1 MCKRKKQHLN
11 PVLHLYHKHVIC
23 MLACNFSCIRFIAPE
38 INPLPFFSPL
48 ILSPLPDML
57 LLFVVLFEMSSFYL
71 HPLLCYVL
79 MPVVIFFFS
88 FPPHHGHYD
97 CSPYC
102 CCNFPIFFLFFW
114 TLLHSFCFSF
124 PSWTLFYM
132 FCCGICGSFFLFALF
147 HFLFRAVV
155 QSAEVRSPQRRGPA
169 LHVEAVDNCLRPLR
183 PPAPMLH
190 TLL

>member
-1 MCKRKKQHLN
+1 
-11 PVLHLYHKHVIC
+11 

-48 ILSPLPDML
+48 IFSPLPDML
-57 LLFVVLFEMSSFYL
+57 LLFVWCCLKCHLFYF

-79 MPVVIFFFS
+79 MPVMIFFS
-88 FPPHHGHYD
+88 FPPHHEHYD

-114 TLLHSFCFSF
+114 TLFLLLFVFSLSF

-132 FCCGICGSFFLFALF
+132 FCRGICGSFFLFALF
-147 HFLFRAVV
+147 HFSFRAVV
-155 QSAEVRSPQRRGPA
+155 QSAEVLSPQRRGPA

-183 PPAPMLH
+183 PPALMLP
-190 TLL
+190 TPL

>member
-1 MCKRKKQHLN
+1 M
-11 PVLHLYHKHVIC
+11 LHLYHKHVIC

-79 MPVVIFFFS
+79 MPVVIIFFS

-102 CCNFPIFFLFFW
+102 CCNFPIFFLFF
-114 TLLHSFCFSF
+114 LDSLA
-124 PSWTLFYM
+124 
-132 FCCGICGSFFLFALF
+132 FFLLF
-147 HFLFRAVV
+147 FPILDSV
-155 QSAEVRSPQRRGPA
+155 
-169 LHVEAVDNCLRPLR
+169 LHV
-183 PPAPMLH
+183 
-190 TLL
+190 LLWNLWFVLFICFISLFV